1 MDICNKQGKFSAK
14 KCTFGI
20 VGMFIALFVAGCVSP
35 YKSGTGLEVDD
46 SGLKV
51 DPFYN
56 VPDLRTEQIYD
67 EAYPD
72 AAGDVVTS
80 RSLHLAPH
88 LSSGPTSQTVIAL
101 LGQAK
106 RQQENGYPER
116 AAAVLERALRIEPKN
131 AQLWHRLA
139 LLRLQQGQL
148 ALAESL
154 AVKSNVL
161 ANKDIRLTRKNQ
173 TIIQQARILQGKTN

>member
-1 MDICNKQGKFSAK
+1 MK
-14 KCTFGI
+14 KWLLGSVGI
-20 VGMFIALFVAGCVSP
+20 LIAVFVTGCVLPYSP
-35 YKSGTGLEVDD
+35 GSGIEVDD
-46 SGLKV
+46 SGLQV

-56 VPDLRTEQIYD
+56 VPDLRTEGIYD

-72 AAGDVVTS
+72 ATDDLVTS
-80 RSLHLAPH
+80 RSLRSAPH

-148 ALAESL
+148 ALAENL
-154 AVKSNVL
+154 AAKSSVL
-161 ANKDIRLTRKNQ
+161 ANTDVRLKRKNQ
-173 TIIQQARILQGKTN
+173 TIIQQARILQGKIN

>member
-1 MDICNKQGKFSAK
+1 MIISDAVHKQSILRNVY
-14 KCTFGI
+14 CCVTI
-20 VGMFIALFVAGCVSP
+20 LMSLYLIGCVTSDGP
-35 YKSGTGLEVDD
+35 SGGMEVDD
-46 SGLKV
+46 SGLQI

-56 VPDLRTEQIYD
+56 VPDLRTEDLYD
-67 EAYPD
+67 ETNPD
-72 AAGDVVTS
+72 KKGDIVTS
-80 RSLHLAPH
+80 RSLSSAPH
-88 LSSGPTSQTVIAL
+88 LSSAPVSQTVIAL

-106 RQQENGYPER
+106 RQQQDGYPER

-154 AVKSNVL
+154 AAKSNVL
-161 ANKDIRLTRKNQ
+161 AQKDIKLKRKNL
-173 TIIQQARILQGKTN
+173 IIIEQARILQGKIR